1 MFGIKTAKG
10 WLKPTIGPTRTF
22 FVFDAKP
29 HFPFRSREGARQI
42 ADDWLAR
49 IQVAFE
55 ICDQAS
61 AREAAERSR
70 S

>member
-1 MFGIKTAKG
+1 MFGTKTAKG

-55 ICDQAS
+55 IRDQAS

>member
-10 WLKPTIGPTRTF
+10 WLKPTLGPTRTF
-22 FVFDAKP
+22 FVFDAQP

-49 IQVAFE
+49 LQVAFE
-55 ICDQAS
+55 VRDQAS
-61 AREAAERSR
+61 PREDARRPMR
-70 S
+70 

>member
-22 FVFDAKP
+22 FVSDPQP

-42 ADDWLAR
+42 ADDWLVR
-49 IQVAFE
+49 IQLAFE
-55 ICDQAS
+55 I
-61 AREAAERSR
+61 REHTSEWGQR
-70 S
+70 

>member
-10 WLKPTIGPTRTF
+10 WLKPTIGPTTTF

-61 AREAAERSR
+61 AREVTGRPIP
-70 S
+70 